1 MNRHS
6 GTKIN
11 RLLHLWPKGTV
22 ATQSWLEKQD
32 IDRRLMEIYR
42 RGGWV
47 EKIAPGAY
55 IQAGDSID
63 WTGAIYSLQ
72 KQLNLQVHVAATTA
86 LMLRGLGQY
95 MPLGKGELSWVFIDS
110 TEKRKIPTWFKQCF
124 SKNYNIQLV
133 KTKLFS
139 NIDDAMLSEVN
150 YTNYS
155 VLVSS
160 PERALFECLYLTPEK
175 LSLEHASQLMENA
188 RTLRHNIVQLL
199 LEHCASVKVKRLF
212 LYLADLHQHPWLNR
226 IDLDKVNLGSGTR
239 QIGSGGNFIAKYK
252 LSLPNLKSHEGYTD
266 ENKGS

>member
-1 MNRHS
+1 MNRQS

-11 RLLHLWPKGTV
+11 RLLRIWPKGTV
-22 ATQSWLEKQD
+22 AAQSWLEKQD
-32 IDRRLMEIYR
+32 IDRRLMEVYR

-55 IQAGDSID
+55 IHAGDSVD

-86 LMLRGLGQY
+86 LVLQGLGQY
-95 MPLGKGELSWVFIDS
+95 MPLGKGGLSWVFGDS
-110 TEKRKIPTWFKQCF
+110 SEKRKIPKWFKQCF
-124 SKNYNIQLV
+124 SKKYNIQIV
-133 KTKLFS
+133 KTKVFS
-139 NIDDAMLSEVN
+139 HLTDGILSEIN

-155 VLVSS
+155 VLASS

-188 RTLRHNIVQLL
+188 RTLRHNVVQTL
-199 LEHCASVKVKRLF
+199 LEHCASIKVKRLF
-212 LYLADLHQHPWLNR
+212 LFLADLHQHVWLNR
-226 IDLDKVNLGSGTR
+226 IDLGKVELGRGTR
-239 QIGSGGNFIAKYK
+239 QIGGGGNFIAKYK

-266 ENKGS
+266 ENEDS